1 VNTDRQ
7 FALAFGIL
15 LGTMLNNSAAAIA
28 QSCEALDVDTSSP
41 LSYQFR
47 VNAPR
52 CEGLYRYRTG
62 GDQGMALVSLTFGK
76 VAYDTK
82 RDQYLEIKLQ
92 AKPTEK
98 TLIRGVGVP
107 ERLYYRLDFELGP
120 ERSEFRL
127 PLADVVVPGNILPEA
142 FGIYGMRSL
151 PGGQN
156 AFVPVYARG
165 AAAPA
170 QTEMVVAVVR
180 PRADVTDVQ
189 WRLRDAPGVPTTA
202 WVPVVGASGL
212 VPRGTRLE
220 IPLGKDIPPQMTL
233 EVSFLLRGVGAS
245 TLFALATR

>member
-1 VNTDRQ
+1 VSADRE
-7 FALAFGIL
+7 FASALVIL
-15 LGTMLNNSAAAIA
+15 LAMVVTNPAVSVA

-47 VNAPR
+47 VDAPR
-52 CEGLYRYRTG
+52 CEGMYRYRVA

-76 VAYDTK
+76 VTYDTK
-82 RDQYLEIKLQ
+82 QDQYLEIKLP
-92 AKPTEK
+92 AKPAEK

-127 PLADVVVPGNILPEA
+127 PLVDVIVPGNILPDA
-142 FGIYGMRSL
+142 FGIYGLRSL
-151 PGGQN
+151 PGGEN

-165 AAAPA
+165 AGAAA
-170 QTEMVVAVVR
+170 QTEEVVAVVR
-180 PRADVTDVQ
+180 PSADVMDVQ
-189 WRLRDAPGVPTTA
+189 WRRRDAPGLPTTA
-202 WVPVVGASGL
+202 WVSVVGASGL

-220 IPLGKDIPPQMTL
+220 IPLGRDMPPQMTL

-245 TLFALATR
+245 TLFVLATH